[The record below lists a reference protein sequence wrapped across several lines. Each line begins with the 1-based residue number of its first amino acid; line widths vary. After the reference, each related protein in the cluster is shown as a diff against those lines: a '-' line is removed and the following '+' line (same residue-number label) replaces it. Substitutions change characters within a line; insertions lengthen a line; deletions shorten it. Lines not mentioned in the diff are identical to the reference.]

1 MVKIVTDST
10 ADIPLDLTADITVV
24 PCFIQF
30 GTTSFLDGMDIT
42 REQFYARLATGER
55 LPKTASPSAGMFEQ
69 VYRRIAGDRDE
80 VISLHVASALSGVCN
95 AARVGAQ
102 AVDAERITVFDSE
115 SATMGLGWLCL
126 AAARCARAS
135 LSRAQ
140 IIALLDRMK
149 TRVHVLAA
157 PDTLEFLRRSGR
169 VGWASAMM
177 GQLLHIKP
185 VIGLYRGLVRSIDRV
200 RTRRHSIQRLI
211 ELATELG
218 ALESLA
224 VLHTTAREAAAEL
237 ARQVAHLAPQPIPV
251 VEVTPVIGTH
261 VGPNGLGL
269 AAVVASGE

>member
-1 MVKIVTDST
+1 
-10 ADIPLDLTADITVV
+10 
-24 PCFIQF
+24 
-30 GTTSFLDGMDIT
+30 
-42 REQFYARLATGER
+42 
-55 LPKTASPSAGMFEQ
+55 MFEQ
-69 VYRRIAGDRDE
+69 VYRRIAGNRDE

-95 AARVGAQ
+95 AARLGAQ

-140 IIALLDRMK
+140 IIARLDRMK

-200 RTRRHSIQRLI
+200 RTRRHSIRRLI

-224 VLHTTAREAAAEL
+224 VLHTTARDAAAEL
-237 ARQVAHLAPQPIPV
+237 ARQVVHLAPQPIPV

>member
-10 ADIPLDLTADITVV
+10 ADIPPDLTADITVV

-42 REQFYARLATGER
+42 REQFYARLATGEG

-69 VYRRIAGDRDE
+69 VYSRIASACDE

-95 AARVGAQ
+95 AARVGAR

-115 SATMGLGWLCL
+115 SATMGLGWMCL
-126 AAARCARAS
+126 AAARCARAG

-177 GQLLHIKP
+177 GQLLHVKP

-200 RTRRHSIQRLI
+200 RTRRHSIRRLF

-218 ALESLA
+218 TLESVA
-224 VLHTTAREAAAEL
+224 VLHTTARQAAAEL

-269 AAVVASGE
+269 AAVVALGE